1 MTKTVLATIKWI
13 DPLRGQR
20 FVVPSSAK
28 YGPIIRFSDQKLSDE
43 GSWSAIIV
51 FKKRNPDGS
60 VLAEL
65 SYLVNLHRFIILH
78 PEINLHFLKDRTKSR
93 RALFYSHAV
102 CLCVQSQK

>member
-20 FVVPSSAK
+20 FVVPSNAK
-28 YGPIIRFSDQKLSDE
+28 YGPIVRFSDQKLSDE

-65 SYLVNLHRFIILH
+65 SYLSEFAPIYHLASGNTFELFEGPHKVAQGVIL
-78 PEINLHFLKDRTKSR
+78 
-93 RALFYSHAV
+93 
-102 CLCVQSQK
+102 